1 MKDIISGTVTIEVS
15 GQWAYTTREM
25 LDWIEERLRQP
36 IEDQDWRSGRG
47 GINYA
52 SGKVVSV
59 ISTTKHTQGEG

>member
-1 MKDIISGTVTIEVS
+1 VSDIISGTVTIEVS

-36 IEDQDWRSGRG
+36 IQDRDWGTGRG

-52 SGKVVSV
+52 QGKVVSV
-59 ISTTKHTQGEG
+59 VISASQERK